1 MNSRLEQVLNEM
13 PPKIAQYLK
22 QIVASDDFDATISSE
37 QFDEL
42 LQITGLPDD
51 ELRVTLLPLAAAFS
65 YAPIS
70 EFFVGAIAR
79 GLSGRL
85 YFGANMEFEGA
96 QLGQTVHAEQCAVSH
111 AWMKGEK
118 GLKDVTVNY
127 SPCGHCRQ
135 FMNELTTANELM
147 IQLPQRDEKSL
158 QEYLP
163 ESFGPSDLQI
173 KERLM
178 DGNRLSHESPE
189 DDSLLQKAVEA
200 LNMSHSPYTENHSG
214 VALELND
221 GTVVMGAYAENAA
234 FNPSL
239 PPLQVAFMQVLMSGH
254 SFDEIKNAAVAEVS
268 TGKISHLAYIQ
279 ATLDVINPDIPV
291 SYVSV

>member
-1 MNSRLEQVLNEM
+1 MNSRLEHVLNEM
-13 PPKIAQYLK
+13 PPKIAQYLTE
-22 QIVASDDFDATISSE
+22 IVASDDFDATISAE

-42 LQITGLPDD
+42 LKISELQDD
-51 ELRVTLLPLAAAFS
+51 ELRVALLPLAAAFS

-163 ESFGPSDLQI
+163 ESFGPSDLAI

-178 DGNRLSHESPE
+178 DGNRLDHESPE
-189 DDSLLQKAVEA
+189 DDALLAKAVEA
-200 LNMSHSPYTENHSG
+200 LNMSHSPYTQNHSG
-214 VALELND
+214 VALELTD
-221 GTVVMGAYAENAA
+221 GTVVTGAYAENAA

-254 SFDEIKNAAVAEVS
+254 KFTEIKQAAVAEVS
-268 TGKISHLAYIQ
+268 SGKISHLAYIQ
-279 ATLDVINPDIPV
+279 ATLDVLNPDIPV
-291 SYVSV
+291 SYISI